1 MRICEIIV
9 YLLVIVQNKSRV
21 SALKTI
27 LIFMTH
33 TILIA
38 IVSLNTISVRVSFDV
53 RRSREAGTLA
63 RNEY

>member
-1 MRICEIIV
+1 V

>member
-1 MRICEIIV
+1 
-9 YLLVIVQNKSRV
+9 
-21 SALKTI
+21 
-27 LIFMTH
+27 MTH

>member
-1 MRICEIIV
+1 VRICEIIV